1 MVIERYRSRQST
13 EAAMPLTFSSPFGQL
28 VSMAEGFR
36 VAHLGRGFLFKV
48 PRDAGNNTSAN
59 AHGSPGAVSPGTYCL
74 RVPRPVVLAILPR

>member
-13 EAAMPLTFSSPFGQL
+13 EAAMPLTFSSPFGF
-28 VSMAEGFR
+28 SRAEGFR
-36 VAHLGRGFLFKV
+36 VARPGRGFLFKV

-74 RVPRPVVLAILPR
+74 HAPRPVVLAILPR

>member
-13 EAAMPLTFSSPFGQL
+13 GAVMPLTFSSQMGLHQPL
-28 VSMAEGFR
+28 CFR
-36 VAHLGRGFLFKV
+36 AARSGRGFLFKV

-74 RVPRPVVLAILPR
+74 HAPRPVVLAILPR